1 MTTVQAATKAKDL
14 IRRICEQM
22 ILKPDRL
29 KLDVMPMTNSFVVYV
44 VAGYSDAK
52 RIVGSKGVHFE
63 ALKILTGLLGK
74 KHGFSGKLDSIQDDG
89 NPQEDRYADFV
100 PSSDWPKAKVQKL
113 VEDICEACLSE
124 PARVTIQDGQN
135 GMSVIEIFTADDE
148 AKETVESL
156 SLALIY
162 LVKPIGKGN
171 QRRLMVNVIAE
182 TSGEKQPASADGRFA
197 KAISR

>member
-22 ILKPDRL
+22 ILKPDQL
-29 KLDVMPMTNSFVVYV
+29 KLDAMPMTSSFVIYI
-44 VAGYSDAK
+44 VAGQSDAK

-63 ALKILTGLLGK
+63 ALKILTGLIGK
-74 KHGFSGKLDSIQDDG
+74 KYGFSGELDSIQDDG
-89 NPQEDRYADFV
+89 KPQEDRYADFV
-100 PSSDWPKAKVQKL
+100 PSNDWPKAKVQKL
-113 VEDICEACLSE
+113 VEAICENCLSE
-124 PARVTIQDGQN
+124 PTRVTIQDGQN
-135 GMSVIEIFTADDE
+135 GMSVIEVFTSEDE
-148 AKETVESL
+148 AKESVESL

-171 QRRLMVNVIAE
+171 QRRLMVNVITEAA
-182 TSGEKQPASADGRFA
+182 GEKQPASADGRFA